1 MVAVGSNYSAAN
13 FYKYYLFSSSKII
26 KKWIINLINNKLDT
40 SPNDILY
47 TSKSWNRKEEAHKIE
62 YTYIEQTYTTNITEE
77 KET

>member
-1 MVAVGSNYSAAN
+1 MNNY
-13 FYKYYLFSSSKII
+13 
-26 KKWIINLINNKLDT
+26 NLINNKLDT

-47 TSKSWNRKEEAHKIE
+47 TSKSGNRKEEAHKIE